1 MSIQP
6 TGPRLWKQQT
16 NSASPK
22 KEVLAMKL
30 APFGVLHNDYKAS
43 LVGLYE
49 PMRDWPPDRK
59 ASYRPLLRRWL
70 DDVTENIWPEWQDG
84 NWVGGAA
91 SRMEAATEAEL
102 KLAVRLYHGGESP
115 DILTETLD
123 IPPKPDGRPT
133 THEWHYKIED
143 SLILDVRFLYP
154 TSHDSEAPSFDFLAS
169 NSIGSNY
176 LVYDASFDIKQFQQL
191 FWGRMR
197 AIQPA
202 IWDIKEHFQRPR
214 PWTAATALGVDGFR
228 WVVAGGFFVTHT
240 GVHPSLLSGHCIQG
254 ILGGCSVYDG
264 LLELGGQPDRARIRA
279 IQKYMVDWGDRRVFA
294 GVHYMTDNIA
304 SWTLARRLI
313 PFLFKNRDRVEDFA
327 VQAITAHSRV
337 FADIVEHFA
346 TDDPARQMLLTSF
359 PEADLM
365 A

>member
-1 MSIQP
+1 MNLS
-6 TGPRLWKQQT
+6 
-16 NSASPK
+16 
-22 KEVLAMKL
+22 
-30 APFGVLHNDYKAS
+30 PFGILNNDYKS
-43 LVGLYE
+43 RLTGLYT
-49 PMRDWPPDRK
+49 PMADWPKDQE
-59 ASYRPLLRRWL
+59 AAYRPLLGQWL
-70 DDVTENIWPEWQDG
+70 DDITKNIWPEWQGG

-102 KLAVRLYHGGESP
+102 KLAVRLYHGSESP
-115 DILTETLD
+115 DILAETFD
-123 IPPKPDGRPT
+123 IPPSPDGRPT

-143 SLILDVRFLYP
+143 ALVHDLLFQFISLPVGQ
-154 TSHDSEAPSFDFLAS
+154 EVSFGFQAS
-169 NSIGSNY
+169 RTIGSNY
-176 LVYDASFDIKQFQQL
+176 LAYDPGFDIAKFEQL

-197 AIQPA
+197 RIQPA
-202 IWDIKEHFQRPR
+202 IWDIKQHFQRPR

-254 ILGGCSVYDG
+254 ILGGCSVYDA
-264 LLELGGQPDRARIRA
+264 LLEEGNQVGAARIRA

-313 PFLFKNRDRVEDFA
+313 PYLFRNADKVEEFA
-327 VQAITAHSRV
+327 VQAITDHSRI

-346 TDDPARQMLLTSF
+346 TDDPARRMLLADF
-359 PEADLM
+359 PEADV
-365 A
+365 AA